1 MAAPVLDTAET
12 GTQKAVKAKRA
23 PGSTLHF
30 QCWGE
35 INQAGPRTGEVAQG
49 STKFEKVND

>member
-1 MAAPVLDTAET
+1 MAAPVLDTAGT

-23 PGSTLHF
+23 PESTLHF

-35 INQAGPRTGEVAQG
+35 NNQAGPRTGEVAQG